1 MEVDKIENSVITF
14 RCWPSFLT
22 VCCTIM
28 HARYFVM
35 KWANFSFKGRVYSDD
50 YMCESFILHSH
61 VKVTGGGEFE
71 MQIQPFQ

>member
-1 MEVDKIENSVITF
+1 
-14 RCWPSFLT
+14 
-22 VCCTIM
+22 M

-35 KWANFSFKGRVYSDD
+35 EWANFSFKGRVYSDD